1 VKKYLLLLLLIPTLI
16 MSQDKD
22 GKRFEFTVTG
32 SVLDTLNN
40 EGLSFAALSFI
51 RLKDDQLITGGICNE
66 QGVFTIEKVPAGVY
80 DLLIEYMGYAPKTI
94 SGLKIMPDRKPQV
107 DGVSGSTYAVGQ
119 AKLNLGV
126 FYLSK
131 FVDELQ
137 EIELVEEKAFVVQGI
152 DRKVFHV
159 GQDLTST
166 GGTAIELME
175 KLPSVQVDM
184 DGNISLRG
192 SDQVRLYVDGKP
204 SLLNSSD
211 LLETTP
217 SSMIESVELIT
228 NPSAKFSPEGMA
240 GIINIVLKKNK
251 KAGFNGNVALT
262 VGYPNRNNFTALLNR
277 RTEKLNVFGSYSIM
291 DRNGSFE
298 LEREKHTYFSE
309 DTFHLY
315 QDKWGVNNRKSHTF
329 KGGVDYTPNEHTSVS
344 LQGKYSPSERLNM
357 DTVHYNEITIDG
369 VNEYDRLAESES
381 VQGQWDIDLSGMKD
395 WESGLHLDFN
405 VNQSH
410 HTMDKSDLYTKTIL
424 NIIDLG
430 FGGCP
435 IYEQLS
441 NNRIDEQLESKLDF
455 SYGNEDHGKWEW
467 GLSARTRK
475 IDQNLFIDTIYIDSH
490 FSETDSF
497 VYNKD
502 LENHFIYDDA
512 VYAAYATYA
521 RAFGLWSFQTG
532 LRSEQAN
539 TESYLENNDSTYK
552 ADYLELYPSLHLNYK
567 LDESSSIQASYSR
580 RVNRPGFH
588 SLNPFPK
595 YSDPYNLRMG
605 NPFLKPEFVNSVEM
619 GYQKFGEG
627 TTFSA
632 SIYAKDI
639 NDMQRRYISVDSN
652 HVSTVTYQNLNGSV
666 DIGFEFMWS
675 KEVSRTFNFMLS
687 SNIYH
692 SKMDASNLTTEY
704 DESTIGMRSGFNAG
718 WKKNGHKIQ
727 LSGWVRPG
735 GEVGQGKMKTMFSTD
750 LAYSRPV
757 FSDKGKFT
765 LKISDIFNT
774 RGFGIDTRGPMF
786 DQSFEYKRQSRYV
799 IVSLSCSFGDQS
811 NDRQHR
817 KGGLRD
823 TNGGDM
829 DGGFF

>member
-1 VKKYLLLLLLIPTLI
+1 MKKYLLFLLFIPTLI
-16 MSQDKD
+16 IAQDKYS
-22 GKRFEFTVTG
+22 KRPEFTVTG
-32 SVLDTLNN
+32 LVLDTLNN
-40 EGLSFAALSFI
+40 KRLAFSALSFI
-51 RLKDDQLITGGICNE
+51 SPKDNLLITGGICNE
-66 QGVFTIEKVPAGVY
+66 EGVFTIEKVPSGVY
-80 DLLIEYMGYAPKTI
+80 HLLIEYMGYAPKVI
-94 SGLKIMPDRKPQV
+94 DKIRVMPNRRDRSDFSKQV
-107 DGVSGSTYAVGQ
+107 
-119 AKLNLGV
+119 KLDLGV
-126 FYLSK
+126 FYLNRT
-131 FVDELQ
+131 VEELQ

-152 DRKVFHV
+152 DRKVFNV

-204 SLLNSSD
+204 SLLSSSD

-228 NPSAKFSPEGMA
+228 NPSAKYSPEGMA
-240 GIINIVLKKNK
+240 GIINIVLKKNR

-262 VGYPNRNNFTALLNR
+262 IGHPKKNNFTSLLNR
-277 RTEKLNVFGSYSIM
+277 RTEKLNISGSYSFM
-291 DRNGSFE
+291 DSKGSFE
-298 LEREKHTYFSE
+298 SGSEKHTYLSE

-315 QDKWGVNNRKSHTF
+315 QDKWGVSDRKSHTF
-329 KGGVDYTPNEHTSVS
+329 KGGVDYMPNEQTSVS
-344 LQGKYSPSERLNM
+344 LQGKYSPSERSNI
-357 DTVHYNEITIDG
+357 DTVHYNETTIDG
-369 VNEYDRLAESES
+369 LNEYDRLTASES
-381 VQGQWDIDLSGMKD
+381 VQGHWDVDLSGKKD
-395 WESGLHLDFN
+395 WKNGLHLDFN
-405 VNQSH
+405 VNRSH
-410 HTMDKSDLYTKTIL
+410 NTMDKSDLYTKTIL
-424 NIIDLG
+424 NTIDPG
-430 FGGCP
+430 FGGYP
-435 IYEQLS
+435 TYEQLS
-441 NNRIDEQLESKLDF
+441 NNRTDEQFESKLDF
-455 SYGNEDHGKWEW
+455 SYGDEDHGKWEW
-467 GLSARTRK
+467 GLSARTRQ
-475 IDQNLFIDTIYIDSH
+475 IDQDQ
-490 FSETDSF
+490 FSEDDPKYLDNTH
-497 VYNKD
+497 

-532 LRSEQAN
+532 LRSEQVT
-539 TESYLENNDSTYK
+539 TESYLENSDSTNN
-552 ADYLELYPSLHLNYK
+552 ADYLEFYPSLHVNYK

-605 NPFLKPEFVNSVEM
+605 NPFLKPEFVNAVEM
-619 GYQKFGEG
+619 GYQKFTEG

-632 SIYAKDI
+632 SVYAKDI

-652 HVSTVTYQNLNGSV
+652 NVSTLTYQNLNSSL

-675 KEVSRTFNFMLS
+675 KKVSKTFNFMLS

-718 WKKNGHKIQ
+718 WKKNGHKVQ

-750 LAYSRPV
+750 LAYSRSV
-757 FSDKGKFT
+757 FSDNGKFT
-765 LKISDIFNT
+765 LKVSDIFNT

-799 IVSLSCSFGDQS
+799 IMSLSCNFGSQS
-811 NDRQHR
+811 NDHQHR

>member
-1 VKKYLLLLLLIPTLI
+1 VKKYLLLLLFIPALI
-16 MSQDKD
+16 MAQDKD
-22 GKRFEFTVTG
+22 GKRPEFTVTG

-40 EGLSFAALSFI
+40 EGLSYAALSFI

-66 QGVFTIEKVPAGVY
+66 EGIFTIKKVPAGVY
-80 DLLIEYMGYAPKTI
+80 HLLIEYMGYAPKI
-94 SGLKIMPDRKPQV
+94 IDKIRVIPNRRDRSDFSKQV
-107 DGVSGSTYAVGQ
+107 
-119 AKLNLGV
+119 KLDLGV
-126 FYLSK
+126 FYLSRS
-131 FVDELQ
+131 VDELQ
-137 EIELVEEKAFVVQGI
+137 EIELVEEKAFVVQGV
-152 DRKVFHV
+152 DRKVFTV

-166 GGTAIELME
+166 GGTATELME

-204 SLLNSSD
+204 SLLSSSD

-240 GIINIVLKKNK
+240 GIINIVLKKNR

-262 VGYPNRNNFTALLNR
+262 IGHPYKNNFTALLNR
-277 RTEKLNVFGSYSIM
+277 RTEKLNISGSYSFM

-357 DTVHYNEITIDG
+357 DTVHYNETTIDG

-381 VQGQWDIDLSGMKD
+381 VQGQWDIDLSGKKD
-395 WESGLHLDFN
+395 WENGLHLNFN

-410 HTMDKSDLYTKTIL
+410 NTKDKSDMYTETIL
-424 NIIDLG
+424 NIIDPG
-430 FGGCP
+430 FGGYP
-435 IYEQLS
+435 LYEQLS
-441 NNRIDEQLESKLDF
+441 NNRTDEQFESKLDF

-467 GLSARTRK
+467 GLSARTRE
-475 IDQNLFIDTIYIDSH
+475 IDQDQ
-490 FSETDSF
+490 FSEGDHTF
-497 VYNKD
+497 VDNTH

-605 NPFLKPEFVNSVEM
+605 NPFLKPEFVNAVEM

-632 SIYAKDI
+632 SVYAKDI

-652 HVSTVTYQNLNGSV
+652 NVSTLTYQNLNGSL

-675 KEVSRTFNFMLS
+675 KKVSKTFNFMLS

-718 WKKNGHKIQ
+718 WKKNGHKVQ

-750 LAYSRPV
+750 LAYSRSV
-757 FSDKGKFT
+757 FSDNGKFT
-765 LKISDIFNT
+765 LKVSDIFNT

-799 IVSLSCSFGDQS
+799 TMSLSCNFGDQN

-817 KGGLRD
+817 KRGLRD

>member
-1 VKKYLLLLLLIPTLI
+1 MKKYLLLLLFIPALI
-16 MSQDKD
+16 MAQDKD
-22 GKRFEFTVTG
+22 GKRPEFTVTG

-40 EGLSFAALSFI
+40 EGLSYAALSFI

-66 QGVFTIEKVPAGVY
+66 EGIFTIKKVPAGVY
-80 DLLIEYMGYAPKTI
+80 HLLIEYMGYAPKI
-94 SGLKIMPDRKPQV
+94 IDKIRVIPNRRDRSDFSKQV
-107 DGVSGSTYAVGQ
+107 
-119 AKLNLGV
+119 KLDLGV
-126 FYLSK
+126 FYLSRS
-131 FVDELQ
+131 VDELQ
-137 EIELVEEKAFVVQGI
+137 EIELVEEKAFVVQGV
-152 DRKVFHV
+152 DRKVFTV

-166 GGTAIELME
+166 GGTATELME

-204 SLLNSSD
+204 SLLSSSD

-240 GIINIVLKKNK
+240 GIINIVLKKNR

-262 VGYPNRNNFTALLNR
+262 IGHPYKNNFTALLNR
-277 RTEKLNVFGSYSIM
+277 RTEKLNISGSYSFM

-357 DTVHYNEITIDG
+357 DTVHYNETTIDG

-381 VQGQWDIDLSGMKD
+381 VQGQWDIDLSGKKD
-395 WESGLHLDFN
+395 WENGLHLNFN

-410 HTMDKSDLYTKTIL
+410 NTKDKSDMYTETIL
-424 NIIDLG
+424 NIIDPG
-430 FGGCP
+430 FGGYP
-435 IYEQLS
+435 LYEQLS
-441 NNRIDEQLESKLDF
+441 NNRTDEQFESKLDF

-467 GLSARTRK
+467 GLSARTRE
-475 IDQNLFIDTIYIDSH
+475 IDQDQ
-490 FSETDSF
+490 FSEGDHTF
-497 VYNKD
+497 VDNTH

-605 NPFLKPEFVNSVEM
+605 NPFLKPEFVNAVEM

-632 SIYAKDI
+632 SVYAKDI

-652 HVSTVTYQNLNGSV
+652 NVSTLTYQNLNGSL

-675 KEVSRTFNFMLS
+675 KKVSKTFNFMLS

-718 WKKNGHKIQ
+718 WKKNGHKVQ

-765 LKISDIFNT
+765 LKVSDIFNT
-774 RGFGIDTRGPMF
+774 RGFVIDTRGPMF

-799 IVSLSCSFGDQS
+799 IMSLSCSLGDQS

>member
-1 VKKYLLLLLLIPTLI
+1 VKKYLLLLLFIPALI
-16 MSQDKD
+16 MAQDKD
-22 GKRFEFTVTG
+22 GKRPEFTVTG
-32 SVLDTLNN
+32 SVLDSLNN

-66 QGVFTIEKVPAGVY
+66 EGVFTIKKVPAGVY
-80 DLLIEYMGYAPKTI
+80 HLLIEYMGYASKSI
-94 SGLKIMPDRKPQV
+94 DKIRVIPNRRDRSDFSKQV
-107 DGVSGSTYAVGQ
+107 
-119 AKLNLGV
+119 KLDLGV
-126 FYLSK
+126 FYLSRS
-131 FVDELQ
+131 VDELQ
-137 EIELVEEKAFVVQGI
+137 EIELLEEKAFVVQGI
-152 DRKVFHV
+152 DRKVFAV

-166 GGTAIELME
+166 GGTATELME

-204 SLLNSSD
+204 SLLSSSD

-240 GIINIVLKKNK
+240 GIINIVLKKNR

-262 VGYPNRNNFTALLNR
+262 IGHPYKNNFTALLNR
-277 RTEKLNVFGSYSIM
+277 RTEKLNISGSYSFM

-357 DTVHYNEITIDG
+357 DTVHYNETTIDG

-381 VQGQWDIDLSGMKD
+381 VQGQWDIDLSGKKD
-395 WESGLHLDFN
+395 WENGLHLNFN
-405 VNQSH
+405 VNRSH
-410 HTMDKSDLYTKTIL
+410 NTKDKSDMYTETIL
-424 NIIDLG
+424 NIIDPG
-430 FGGCP
+430 FGGYP
-435 IYEQLS
+435 LYEQLS
-441 NNRIDEQLESKLDF
+441 NNRTDEQFESKLDF

-467 GLSARTRK
+467 GLSARTRQ
-475 IDQNLFIDTIYIDSH
+475 IDQDQ
-490 FSETDSF
+490 FSEGDHTF
-497 VYNKD
+497 VDNTH

-605 NPFLKPEFVNSVEM
+605 NPFLKPEFVNAVEM
-619 GYQKFGEG
+619 GYQKFTEG

-632 SIYAKDI
+632 SVYAKDI

-652 HVSTVTYQNLNGSV
+652 NVSTLTYQNLNSSL

-675 KEVSRTFNFMLS
+675 KKVSKTFNFMLS

-750 LAYSRPV
+750 LAYSRSV
-757 FSDKGKFT
+757 FSDNGKFT
-765 LKISDIFNT
+765 LKVSDVFNT

-799 IVSLSCSFGDQS
+799 IMSLSCNFGNQD
-811 NDRQHR
+811 NNRQHR
-817 KGGLRD
+817 KRGLRD